1 MADTMMERLRNYFG
15 GDPATTEGS
24 DPLGSLSGG
33 VGRLVDPGPLG
44 GMEDFKESFRD
55 VVAMNDAE
63 VLKEFIRSS
72 MGDMMAIA
80 QDDPAFAVEFY
91 RAANMFPE
99 TRAMLPPSLRTGSRI
114 SDRDLDAVRG
124 AMEASSIGGSFP
136 VYSSIHDAKGG
147 HLDPSGGHWDPGAF
161 SGMRG
166 EMPEDYYEGKA
177 LTHMANA
184 PEPGYFEESIS
195 PATQSGMSPMMGMSP
210 DLPNSQRHPDFPTP
224 TPMDILDH
232 YNKIDQYN
240 KQAEESEAEGF
251 IGNYAGGGY
260 VQEQSRPEKEN
271 VRPVNRTLSTALSPT
286 LSIKLFG

>member
-15 GDPATTEGS
+15 GDHATTEGS
-24 DPLGSLSGG
+24 DPLGLLSGG
-33 VGRLVDPGPLG
+33 VGGDPDADRGRLVDPGPLG

-124 AMEASSIGGSFP
+124 VMESSFDEGLTYG
-136 VYSSIHDAKGG
+136 
-147 HLDPSGGHWDPGAF
+147 DPSAVPYDAGAF

-177 LTHMANA
+177 LTHMVNS
-184 PEPGYFEESIS
+184 PEPG
-195 PATQSGMSPMMGMSP
+195 SGRSPMMGMSP
-210 DLPNSQRHPDFPTP
+210 DLPDMSMENFGPQFRLGEDNGPFDRDLSAGTEGGYGRE
-224 TPMDILDH
+224 PMPM
-232 YNKIDQYN
+232 
-240 KQAEESEAEGF
+240 E
-251 IGNYAGGGY
+251 YAGGGY
-260 VQEQSRPEKEN
+260 VNKPRAMGHGGYVQGQGSSMDRAEKEN